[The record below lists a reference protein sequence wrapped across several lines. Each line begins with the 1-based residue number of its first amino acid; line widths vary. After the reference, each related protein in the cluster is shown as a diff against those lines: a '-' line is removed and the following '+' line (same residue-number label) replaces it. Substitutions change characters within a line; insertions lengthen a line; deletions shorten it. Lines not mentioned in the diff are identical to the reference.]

1 MKSHLST
8 LRSAKS
14 AKVSPL
20 PVTPNLKK
28 VLKER
33 VQKIEMDHRTF
44 AERWECTYAD
54 IADVC
59 DVSVRTVERW
69 FSAKSPFLPDENA
82 RFKMGMADQIWRH
95 TRLTA

>member
-8 LRSAKS
+8 LRSAQS

-20 PVTPNLKK
+20 PLTNNLKK
-28 VLKER
+28 ALKER

-44 AERWECTYAD
+44 AERWDCTYQD

-59 DVSVRTVERW
+59 DVSIRTVERW

-82 RFKMGMADQIWRH
+82 RFKMGMADQIWRQV
-95 TRLTA
+95 RLTA

>member
-1 MKSHLST
+1 MKSHLSS
-8 LRSAKS
+8 LRSTSSVKP
-14 AKVSPL
+14 SPL
-20 PVTPNLKK
+20 PVTPQLRQA
-28 VLKER
+28 LKER
-33 VQKIEMDHRTF
+33 VNKIGMDHRAF
-44 AERWECTYAD
+44 AERWDCTYKD